1 MIIEKRKKKN
11 SLHKIIWFL
20 PTDSFALR
28 EKKELSNSNVNIF
41 LSLISVKYTGILNV
55 VWYIYFLI
63 PFYWVFFFFLNP
75 EIDRIKCNSSEIILN
90 LSPDKE
96 MFMIFHLALY

>member
-28 EKKELSNSNVNIF
+28 EKKELSNSNVIIF
-41 LSLISVKYTGILNV
+41 YL
-55 VWYIYFLI
+55 
-63 PFYWVFFFFLNP
+63 
-75 EIDRIKCNSSEIILN
+75 
-90 LSPDKE
+90 
-96 MFMIFHLALY
+96 